1 MIMKGEPSRNL
12 FIQGWSIR
20 NRSLSEVFTMK
31 NVFLPILILFA
42 GCTSSQPS
50 IAQTAQP
57 MEKWQRT
64 VTVGGQGKATA
75 VPDKATVW
83 FGIVTRA
90 EDPELARERNAKT
103 AADAMN
109 AIRAMGVE
117 ERKLKLQSLRIQPVQ
132 EYNPST
138 QQYIEKGYEAYRDL
152 AVEVEDL
159 ELLPR
164 LIAEIVQKGA
174 NRLNNIQYGLKD
186 DAAFRNEAL
195 VEAVQEAR
203 AKAELMATT
212 AGAKLG
218 AVLIIQEEGF
228 SMPVPMVAM
237 DMAAAPM
244 MKATRETAEPDAYAA
259 GEMEVSTS
267 VRITYALVD

>member
-1 MIMKGEPSRNL
+1 
-12 FIQGWSIR
+12 
-20 NRSLSEVFTMK
+20 MK